1 MRPHRGELGQ
11 RSGEGQRRRTNRSFT
26 NKNKLAGRRRRALW
40 QLTRRLGS
48 ALQPRTRLFPIGYKG
63 GYITFNVQRAQIASI
78 RHAFLLR
85 PFLSSFFSSDVSASF
100 KNTAVIAETPRGPFL
115 PFQRKALQKCR
126 EVKQRLI

>member
-1 MRPHRGELGQ
+1 MRSAATSG
-11 RSGEGQRRRTNRSFT
+11 RSGAEEWRGAAEANQPKL
-26 NKNKLAGRRRRALW
+26 KNKLAGRRRRALW

-63 GYITFNVQRAQIASI
+63 GYITFNVQRAPIASI